1 MSARDTLS
9 HCAREARRRDPDRYF
24 CALFAPAGRREAL
37 FALLAFNAEIA
48 RVREEVS
55 ETMVGM
61 IRLQWWRD
69 AIAAM
74 AHGTAPRHD
83 VVEAL
88 ASAITETALTSEGL
102 VALIDAR
109 EHDLDDEPPA
119 TLAALES
126 YAGETSAALTGL
138 ALDVLGAG
146 GDASARKA
154 GRHVGIAFALSG
166 LLRAVPF
173 HARAR
178 RLYLPVETMAREGA
192 DAEAV
197 FAMSPT
203 PALGRVAQAV
213 AEAARGHIASART
226 RDVPR
231 HALAALL
238 PASLA
243 ASDLARLARAGHDVF
258 DPRLTAGGTGRRL
271 RTAMRGIVGR
281 F

>member
-1 MSARDTLS
+1 MSAQDSLS
-9 HCAREARRRDPDRYF
+9 HCAREARRSDPDRYF

-37 FALLAFNAEIA
+37 FALLAFNAGIA

-69 AIAAM
+69 AIAAI
-74 AHGTAPRHD
+74 ARDAPPNHEVAR
-83 VVEAL
+83 AL
-88 ASAITETALTSEGL
+88 ALAMRDHGLGPEGL
-102 VALIDAR
+102 LRLIDAR

-126 YAGETSAALTGL
+126 YAGETALTGL

-146 GDASARKA
+146 GDAPTREA

-178 RLYLPVETMAREGA
+178 RLYLPADAMAREGA

-203 PALGRVAQAV
+203 PALARVAQTV
-213 AEAARGHIASART
+213 AEAARGHIASARA
-226 RDVPR
+226 REVPR

-243 ASDLARLARAGHDVF
+243 ASDLARLARARHDVF
-258 DPRLTAGGTGRRL
+258 DPRVAAGGTGRRL
-271 RTAMRGIVGR
+271 RTAMRGFVGR
-281 F
+281 Y